1 MFVHFLDASLPKI
14 TCVITAR
21 EEPMVVSVLGSVA
34 VIGDSVRKEEL
45 EAANERGQSFHR
57 VEIGRE

>member
-1 MFVHFLDASLPKI
+1 M